1 MGDVKM
7 TIHRTGRGTCALTGR
22 AEADGLTITFDDRSV
37 VESHV
42 SWLAFRQLLGLK
54 TGGTR
59 TKPAQPPTPA
69 APAATK

>member
-22 AEADGLTITFDDRSV
+22 AETDGLTITFDDRSV

-59 TKPAQPPTPA
+59 AKPPQPAAPTPA
-69 APAATK
+69 AGK